1 MRGMDKGSSKLK
13 QVDLKELVMKKEKT
27 INQTVETDEWL
38 LDNTEFD
45 YEVLDTIFLSED
57 NQWTETE
64 YMDYKDYD
72 DWDGKDW

>member
-13 QVDLKELVMKKEKT
+13 QVDLKELIMKKEKT

-57 NQWTETE
+57 NKWTENE

>member
-1 MRGMDKGSSKLK
+1 MDKGSSKLK
-13 QVDLKELVMKKEKT
+13 QVDLKELIMKKEKT

-57 NQWTETE
+57 NKWTETE

>member
-57 NQWTETE
+57 N
-64 YMDYKDYD
+64 K
-72 DWDGKDW
+72 

>member
-1 MRGMDKGSSKLK
+1 MDKGSSKLK
-13 QVDLKELVMKKEKT
+13 QVDLKELIMKKEKT

-57 NQWTETE
+57 NKWTENE